1 MAYLKVL
8 AQYDLANSTIESK
21 QKERYSEASKFYL
34 ELVDKYPQSGYLKD
48 AEKMYVKSNVEV
60 ERIAK
65 FEAEQKALLEKEK
78 SNTSKLTTSPQ

>member
-1 MAYLKVL
+1 
-8 AQYDLANSTIESK
+8 
-21 QKERYSEASKFYL
+21 
-34 ELVDKYPQSGYLKD
+34 
-48 AEKMYVKSNVEV
+48 MYVKSNGEV